1 MVRVERLGEPT
12 QELLRLLAAGRRV
25 SHDVLAEASGLDPAA
40 LRAALREAAEA
51 HLVDAD
57 PQDRYRF
64 RHALLREVVHDDL
77 LPGEHAELHLAL
89 ARVLELRVAEHP
101 DDPYLSAGLAHHYLS
116 GGDQPAALAA
126 AVRAAGTA
134 EAVRAHGEA
143 AQLLERALAIWD
155 RVPEAQEL
163 SGSSRA
169 QLLARLGTDLELEG
183 DHARAQAALERALDE
198 LGPDAD
204 PHAAAGVLDRLALA
218 QWRQGRADEARASIA
233 RGLSLLPEDDSP
245 ERAGILARN
254 AKVLMLQGRFR
265 ECVPAAREAIDVARR
280 AQEREAEV
288 VALNALGVALTQTGA
303 VDEGRATLR
312 EAIGLSESPGDAA
325 SAYVNLADALHVA
338 GLSCEALEVA
348 HEGLDLAGESRGGS
362 DWLEMTAGE
371 IEWELG
377 DWELARSRAPA
388 PQHGHR
394 GTTLMFVALRQAEI
408 ALADGDDARACEL
421 LARVADGVMTS
432 REPQFIGWYG
442 DLRAQVARRRGDGTG
457 ARRALDDALD
467 AIEFCSEDRPR
478 IARLAQTGVSVE
490 ADAAERA
497 RDVGDGDAER
507 LAITRAEMYL
517 TRSQA
522 CADPPRP
529 VEVARLA
536 TAEAELSRAR
546 GAPDPGAFAAAA
558 AAWSAALR
566 PYPAALA
573 DLARA
578 EALAAAGDRDGAQ
591 AALDDV
597 LGTARRLGAPWLS
610 GQAEGLAR
618 RARLTVAG
626 AEPVAA
632 EEPGEDVGADDPFG
646 LTPRERQVLELLS
659 RGATNRE
666 IGAELFMAEKTA
678 SVHVSRILSKLGV
691 RTRTEAA
698 AVAHRLGLAA

>member
-134 EAVRAHGEA
+134 EARARPRRGGA
-143 AQLLERALAIWD
+143 AARARARHLGPRPRRAGAD
-155 RVPEAQEL
+155 RDEPRRSCWPAWAPT
-163 SGSSRA
+163 SSC
-169 QLLARLGTDLELEG
+169 EG

-254 AKVLMLQGRFR
+254 AKLLMLQGRFR

-338 GLSCEALEVA
+338 GLSL
-348 HEGLDLAGESRGGS
+348 RG
-362 DWLEMTAGE
+362 
-371 IEWELG
+371 
-377 DWELARSRAPA
+377 ARGRA
-388 PQHGHR
+388 R
-394 GTTLMFVALRQAEI
+394 GPGPR
-408 ALADGDDARACEL
+408 R
-421 LARVADGVMTS
+421 R
-432 REPQFIGWYG
+432 
-442 DLRAQVARRRGDGTG
+442 VARRQRLARDDGRGDRMG
-457 ARRALDDALD
+457 
-467 AIEFCSEDRPR
+467 
-478 IARLAQTGVSVE
+478 
-490 ADAAERA
+490 
-497 RDVGDGDAER
+497 
-507 LAITRAEMYL
+507 
-517 TRSQA
+517 
-522 CADPPRP
+522 
-529 VEVARLA
+529 
-536 TAEAELSRAR
+536 
-546 GAPDPGAFAAAA
+546 
-558 AAWSAALR
+558 
-566 PYPAALA
+566 
-573 DLARA
+573 
-578 EALAAAGDRDGAQ
+578 
-591 AALDDV
+591 
-597 LGTARRLGAPWLS
+597 ARRLGARAVPR
-610 GQAEGLAR
+610 ARAAARPPRHDADVR
-618 RARLTVAG
+618 RAAAG
-626 AEPVAA
+626 GDRAGGRRRRACAA
-632 EEPGEDVGADDPFG
+632 SCSSA
-646 LTPRERQVLELLS
+646 S
-659 RGATNRE
+659 R
-666 IGAELFMAEKTA
+666 TA
-678 SVHVSRILSKLGV
+678 
-691 RTRTEAA
+691 
-698 AVAHRLGLAA
+698 